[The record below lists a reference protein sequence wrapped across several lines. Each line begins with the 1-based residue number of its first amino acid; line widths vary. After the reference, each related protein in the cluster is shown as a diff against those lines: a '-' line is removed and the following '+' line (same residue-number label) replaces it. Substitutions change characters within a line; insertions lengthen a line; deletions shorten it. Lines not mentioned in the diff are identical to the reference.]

1 MIFYRQLVIKEAEM
15 NQAGK
20 EPEVPDFKEIM
31 DMDFALS
38 LYQKDVAEWRNCLP
52 DDMAAKLT
60 RDKLYNLFPDV
71 SKDVLSELLMAHDN
85 NFQQTVEVS
94 GLFYNLSLETSLALL
109 IFPRLHFCIAPVI
122 RVWSQ

>member
-20 EPEVPDFKEIM
+20 EPEVPEFKEIM

-94 GLFYNLSLETSLALL
+94 GFFTTCL
-109 IFPRLHFCIAPVI
+109 
-122 RVWSQ
+122 

>member
-94 GLFYNLSLETSLALL
+94 GFFYNLSLETSLALP